1 MGVQKGDGQ
10 QGMIYTWIDVEELRR
25 IPCFNPSYLH
35 VPKFRAF
42 AIAGFAKLI
51 RMEKNLANSLSE

>member
-10 QGMIYTWIDVEELRR
+10 QGIDVEELRR